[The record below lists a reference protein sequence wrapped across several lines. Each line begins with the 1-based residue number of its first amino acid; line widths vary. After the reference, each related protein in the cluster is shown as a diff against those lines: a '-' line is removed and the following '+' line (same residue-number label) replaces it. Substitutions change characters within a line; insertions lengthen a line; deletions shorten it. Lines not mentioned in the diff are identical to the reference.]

1 MKRAGGS
8 ELRAFLG
15 AFSPEIAQIAPRLRS
30 LVLEEAPGSNE
41 FIYDASNAV
50 AMSYGLTERPSDAFC
65 HIAVYSGWVNLGF
78 HRGSRLPDP
87 DGLLEGTGRWIR
99 HLRMASLDDLR
110 RPFVGRFLRAAIKAA
125 PQPEG
130 KTGKR
135 SEPRS
140 VVRGV
145 YAKKRQPIK
154 PTRKKKED
162 A

>member
-1 MKRAGGS
+1 MKRAAGS

-15 AFSPEIAQIAPRLRS
+15 AFSPEIAQIALRLRS
-30 LVLEEAPGSNE
+30 LVLEEAPVSNE
-41 FIYDASNAV
+41 FIDDADNAP
-50 AMSYGLTERPSDAFC
+50 AMSYGLTDRPGDAFC
-65 HIAVYSGWVNLGF
+65 HIAVYSGWVHLGF
-78 HRGSRLPDP
+78 HRGSQLPDP
-87 DGLLEGTGRWIR
+87 EGLLEGTERGIR

-145 YAKKRQPIK
+145 YAKKRRSDK
-154 PTRKKKED
+154 P